1 MLSRTLR
8 VSCVSDIHLGNR
20 NNKTRYIIA
29 NLDKYFSND
38 EHLSKVDLILLAGD
52 VFDDLLSLSGGD
64 VQYIYAWV
72 ARLLRICARHNVM
85 VRVLEGTPS
94 HDRGQSECFTV
105 VNDIHEKNN
114 GKRVNL
120 KHVKELSIEH
130 IEEFDL
136 DVLYVP
142 DEWCHTTEATLEQ
155 VRDLLAEKN
164 LDKVDIAC
172 MHGQFSYQ
180 LPAHIPGIPRHDEN
194 AYMDLVRHLIYIG
207 HIHVHSR
214 NDKII
219 AQGSFDRIS
228 HGEEGPKG
236 FVTSLIHPDGSNETT
251 FVVNET
257 ARKYITVT
265 CPYEDVEENLKVIDR
280 AVEDL
285 PEESFVRIEAHYAN
299 AILTN
304 LNTLRS
310 RWPLLIWSSIA
321 RDKDEKKNSQITLI
335 QEESLYVPIHI
346 DRHNLS
352 QLVMPRL
359 KTAGIADDILQ
370 RCAAN
375 LLEMQKV

>member
-1 MLSRTLR
+1 MLSRTIR

-20 NNKTRYIIA
+20 NNKARSIIA
-29 NLDKYFSND
+29 NLNKYFSND
-38 EHLSKVDLILLAGD
+38 EHLSKVDLVFLAGD
-52 VFDDLLSLSGGD
+52 VFDDLLSLSGEDIQHIGSW
-64 VQYIYAWV
+64 I

-94 HDRGQSECFTV
+94 HDRGQSEWF
-105 VNDIHEKNN
+105 DIINEIHQKNS
-114 GKRVNL
+114 GKKADL
-120 KHVKELSIEH
+120 KYVKELCIEH
-130 IEEFDL
+130 IAAFDL
-136 DVLYVP
+136 HVLYVP
-142 DEWCHTTEATLEQ
+142 DEWCHTTEGTLSE
-155 VRDLLAEKN
+155 VRELLEKNN

-180 LPAHIPGIPRHDEN
+180 LPAHIPNIPRHDEN
-194 AYMDLVRHLIYIG
+194 AYLEIVRHLIYIG

-214 NDKII
+214 SDRII

-236 FVTSLIHPDGSNETT
+236 FVTSIIHPDGTDETT

-265 CPYEDVEENLKVIDR
+265 CHYEEVDENLKVIDR
-280 AVEDL
+280 AVQDL
-285 PEESFVRIEAHYAN
+285 PQESFVRIEAHYAN

-304 LNTLRS
+304 LNTLRA
-310 RWPLLIWSSIA
+310 RWPLLVWSSIA
-321 RDKDEKKNSQITLI
+321 RDKDEKKNSQITIL
-335 QEESLYVPIHI
+335 QEETLYVPIHI

-359 KTAGIADDILQ
+359 IASGVSDDILQ

>member
-8 VSCVSDIHLGNR
+8 VSCISDIHLGNR
-20 NNKTRYIIA
+20 KNKTRYIIA

-38 EHLSKVDLILLAGD
+38 EHLSQVDLVFLAGD
-52 VFDDLLSLSGGD
+52 VFDDLLTFSGED
-64 VQYIYAWV
+64 VQYIYTWA
-72 ARLLRICARHNVM
+72 ARFLRICARYNVM

-105 VNDIHEKNN
+105 INEIHRKNS
-114 GKRVNL
+114 GKLVNL
-120 KHVKELSIEH
+120 KYVKELSIEH
-130 IEEFDL
+130 IDDFDI

-142 DEWCHTTEATLEQ
+142 DEWCHTTEGTLEQ
-155 VRDLLAEKN
+155 VHDLLRENN

-180 LPAHIPGIPRHDEN
+180 LPAHIPHLPRHDEK
-194 AYMDLVRHLIYIG
+194 AYTELVRHLIYIG
-207 HIHVHSR
+207 HIHIHSR
-214 NDKII
+214 TGKII

-236 FVTSLIHPDGSNETT
+236 FVKSLIHPDGSDETT

-257 ARKYITVT
+257 ARRYITVS
-265 CPYEDVEENLKVIDR
+265 CPYEDVEENLKIIDR
-280 AVEDL
+280 AVENL
-285 PEESFVRIEAHYAN
+285 PEESFVRIEAHYSN

-321 RDKDEKKNSQITLI
+321 RDKDDKKANQITII
-335 QEESLYVPIHI
+335 QEEALYVPIHI

-359 KTAGIADDILQ
+359 RAAGIDDDILQ